1 MRISVSPVNAVRLE
15 GEMHR
20 VDVSDLAPLVQA
32 PTLVTHAREDEGVP
46 FEEGRL
52 LASLIP
58 NAQFLALDS
67 KNHLLTEREP
77 AWRTFV
83 AAMRGFLGSED
94 M

>member
-1 MRISVSPVNAVRLE
+1 MRISVSPENAVRLE
-15 GEMHR
+15 REMHR
-20 VDVSDLAPLVQA
+20 VDVSHLAPLVKA
-32 PTLVTHAREDEGVP
+32 PTLVTHPREDGGVP

-77 AWRTFV
+77 AWQKFV
-83 AAMRGFLGSED
+83 VATRSFLSEEV
-94 M
+94 